1 MRNLPSRGRCHAAFL
16 LAYSARVRR
25 CEDVPAW
32 LGAALEKPTHMAASL
47 DLAGTAQLLQ
57 DAGLARVHDVVTI
70 ARDLARLD
78 RVADLTTL
86 KAIARLLL
94 TRCPPDWLRNAVIND
109 GLVPEFI
116 PAADLAAL
124 SWLGSDLE
132 PVIVAVHRRLYGT
145 QDDALLKWLGDAGEL
160 MIMAGLQ
167 SIGLRPRHVALA
179 SDHFGY
185 DIEFDRL
192 GNVQGLEVKTV
203 VPATSDRILLSR
215 NEFDVSRRMADH
227 WKVVQVTLS
236 SQVIARGGVTTAD
249 LLHIRELSSASLSL
263 MALPDSEHF
272 KWTES
277 AEFRPLAEMWRPSD
291 LVVPPG
297 FAFDLADG

>member
-57 DAGLARVHDVVTI
+57 DSGLARVDDVVII
-70 ARDLARLD
+70 AGDLARLD

-94 TRCPPDWLRNAVIND
+94 TRCPPIWLRTAVVDD

-124 SWLGSDLE
+124 SWLGNDLE
-132 PVIVAVHRRLYGT
+132 PIIVAVHRRLYGAR
-145 QDDALLKWLGDAGEL
+145 DNALLKRLGDAGEL

-167 SIGLRPRHVALA
+167 SIGLRPRHVALV

-185 DIEFDRL
+185 DIEFDRS
-192 GNVQGLEVKTV
+192 GNVQGVEVKTV

-215 NEFDVSRRMADH
+215 NEFDVSRRMTDR
-227 WKVVQVTLS
+227 WNIVQVTLS
-236 SQVIARGGVTTAD
+236 SQVIARGRVTTAD
-249 LLHIRELSSASLSL
+249 LLQIRELSSASLSL
-263 MALPDSEHF
+263 MAQPDSEQF

-277 AEFRPLAEMWRPSD
+277 AEFRPIGEMWQATD
-291 LVVPPG
+291 LAVPAG
-297 FAFDLADG
+297 FAFDLTDG